1 MRPMSRPAGEVVEVV
16 IEKLVTGGLG
26 LARHEGLTVLVP
38 LAAPGD
44 RLAVRL
50 VERRAGWARGELLEV
65 LAPGPARRD
74 APCPHYARCGGCDLQ
89 HLDEDAQLAAKV
101 QAAVETLARLGG
113 VRLERP
119 PAVVAGVPWAYRRRA
134 QLRVV
139 APRDGQEPVRLGQL
153 ARGSHE
159 VVALESCPVLAPALE
174 ERLRDLP
181 ARLASRGAGRLELA
195 AGDGGAWTAL
205 LDGELLEGGGAQGS
219 ITVRV
224 GDFEYRFDA
233 RCFFQSHAQ
242 MLGPLVDAALGP
254 ADDEAG
260 AAGEAADL
268 YAGVGLFTLPL
279 AARHARVHA
288 IESEPAAAEFLAGN
302 AECNGVT
309 NVSVRAEPVEQAAAG
324 LPRGMARVL
333 VDPPRAG
340 LSPPVRRALLDLAP
354 RRLTYVSCDVA
365 TLARDLRALAPAFT
379 LESLT
384 LLDLYPQTSH
394 IEAVAQL
401 RATPPPPG
409 SAALG

>member
-1 MRPMSRPAGEVVEVV
+1 MRPMSGAAGEVIEVA

-65 LAPGPARRD
+65 LAPGPARRE

-101 QAAVETLARLGG
+101 QAAVETLGRLGG
-113 VRLERP
+113 VRLEQP
-119 PAVVAGVPWAYRRRA
+119 PAVVAGTPWGYRRRA

-139 APRDGQEPVRLGQL
+139 APRDSQEPARLGQL

-159 VVALESCPVLAPALE
+159 VVPLESCPILVPALE
-174 ERLRDLP
+174 ARLRDLP
-181 ARLASRGAGRLELA
+181 PRLARTAGRLDLA
-195 AGDGGAWTAL
+195 AGDGGAWTAR
-205 LDGELLEGGGAQGS
+205 LDGEPLKGGAADGS
-219 ITVRV
+219 VAVRV

-233 RCFFQSHAQ
+233 RCFFQGHAQ
-242 MLGPLVDAALGP
+242 MLGPLVEAAIGPGDAA
-254 ADDEAG
+254 DEA
-260 AAGEAADL
+260 AEAADL

-279 AARHARVHA
+279 AARYARVHA
-288 IESEPAAAEFLAGN
+288 VESEPAAGEFLAGN
-302 AECNGVT
+302 VERNGLT
-309 NVSVRAEPVEQAAAG
+309 NVSVHAESVERAAAG
-324 LPRGMARVL
+324 LPRGLARVL

-340 LSPPVRRALLDLAP
+340 LSPPVRRALLALAP
-354 RRLTYVSCDVA
+354 RRITYVSCDVA
-365 TLARDLRALAPAFT
+365 TLARDLRALAPEFL
-379 LESLT
+379 LESLA

-401 RATPPPPG
+401 RVARAPPG